1 MCLKVEV
8 NSALSA
14 LCNVYGFIIFEITSD
29 LNLEYDL
36 KISFFVN
43 SPNLLH
49 VTASVF
55 NIIYLNIYNFR

>member
-29 LNLEYDL
+29 LNLAYDL
-36 KISFFVN
+36 KISFLRIRLICYM
-43 SPNLLH
+43 LLL
-49 VTASVF
+49 VSSILF
-55 NIIYLNIYNFR
+55 I